1 MKPQIGANGRSF
13 FMVDTTFQNEGGVFG
28 AVGGSGLV
36 RCGSLLSLSLNNE
49 EERKA
54 KTARN
59 RRYKLLR
66 ELSRNVWNTKL
77 PMHQARHCSQRY
89 PVYGEKF

>member
-1 MKPQIGANGRSF
+1 MAKK
-13 FMVDTTFQNEGGVFG
+13 TTFQNEVLLTG
-28 AVGGSGLV
+28 AEGGSGLV
-36 RCGSLLSLSLNNE
+36 RCGSLLSLSQNNE
-49 EERKA
+49 EEQKA

-77 PMHQARHCSQRY
+77 PMHQARHCSQRAI
-89 PVYGEKF
+89 PSMVRNSEGIFVKTK